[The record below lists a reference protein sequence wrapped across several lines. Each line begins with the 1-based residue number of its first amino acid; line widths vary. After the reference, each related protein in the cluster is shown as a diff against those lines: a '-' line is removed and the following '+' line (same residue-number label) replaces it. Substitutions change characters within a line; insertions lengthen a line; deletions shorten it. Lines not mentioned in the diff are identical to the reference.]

1 MGKRIASQ
9 LYIYIITKGAGS
21 LIIFVPCS
29 CSLIG
34 RARSQ
39 FIGACWEWR
48 RSRMTN
54 ATKGSLTAIC
64 CWALKTL
71 ISSIFFVCC
80 IPVTWDTEN
89 SWTAMLRVLMREAS
103 ATDGLSSFLWC
114 SRSFCCSSLSHFR
127 SSALALSS
135 SSTSLSSTVASS
147 WSLLTSSQVISISYC
162 IDLSF
167 LFYLFIDFTLASVV
181 CVYLPSYSTWDPSV
195 SCSST
200 VLC

>member
-1 MGKRIASQ
+1 M
-9 LYIYIITKGAGS
+9 TNKGTRKCIS
-21 LIIFVPCS
+21 FVPCS

-34 RARSQ
+34 LASSSQ
-39 FIGACWEWR
+39 FVGAGWEWR
-48 RSRMTN
+48 RNRNQMEIPN
-54 ATKGSLTAIC
+54 ATKDSLTAIC
-64 CWALKTL
+64 CWILKTL
-71 ISSIFFVCC
+71 ISSILFMCC
-80 IPVTWDTEN
+80 IPVTWETEN
-89 SWTAMLRVLMREAS
+89 LWTAMLRDLMREAS
-103 ATDGLSSFLWC
+103 AKDGLYSSLWC

-127 SSALALSS
+127 SLALALSS